1 MSLGSFW
8 DRVRWNIRS
17 VSLSPK
23 DRIMY
28 IKYITHSVKRQPF
41 YDTKSVRYQDT
52 EAAIARRSKRSD
64 IERVIDLF
72 CRLEY
77 Y

>member
-1 MSLGSFW
+1 
-8 DRVRWNIRS
+8 
-17 VSLSPK
+17 
-23 DRIMY
+23 MY

-41 YDTKSVRYQDT
+41 YGTKPVRYQGI

-64 IERVIDLF
+64 IERVIDLL

>member
-1 MSLGSFW
+1 MC
-8 DRVRWNIRS
+8 
-17 VSLSPK
+17 
-23 DRIMY
+23 

-41 YDTKSVRYQDT
+41 YGTKPVRLQGT
-52 EAAIARRSKRSD
+52 EAAIVLRSNRSD
-64 IERVIDLF
+64 IGRVIDLL